1 MTITR
6 RVVVSGVFFLLA
18 SLPLFGVRRPDVP
31 NSQNGASGNCG
42 SNSGGPCLALSN
54 VGTAMLSGMDKSGNP
69 VTVTI
74 GLFDWGIYPCGNTT
88 KCNPEYNLTVFDV
101 TFVSPDS
108 NDVESVVVKGSL
120 SNPGYVTCGGN
131 TSPGFVGCV
140 TYPEPDQDYV
150 QEPAPIANEDVG
162 TRWDFG
168 NLPGL
173 SVLGPGVPFSQ
184 IQCMPDN
191 GVCTSGTGEAI
202 LVVSNSVAANHLSID
217 ASNYAVTLTDGTQL
231 GTLAIPAPPKTQ
243 VVNTN
248 NTQKTAIALSGTV
261 YTVYTDA
268 SQAYPLMDQNGD
280 SVYLN
285 GYMPPVPPG
294 TFQGQPCYPTNASTG
309 KTDTRTFRSAWWT
322 YTAPSDGSVT
332 IITGGSRYDTL
343 IYVFTESN
351 GVITS
356 VACDDDPYMKTSLQ
370 AAVTFKAVAT
380 TPPTPY
386 QIVVYETPAP
396 QPAADIGYPLSVDS
410 ELYFKLYFSTTAPT
424 TTTALKSS
432 PNPSTSGKSV
442 KFTATVT
449 SKLRGT
455 ITGTVTFKD
464 GTTTLGTPV
473 ALNSSGVA
481 TFTTKTLSVGT
492 HSITAS
498 YSGDSNFNSSTSAVL
513 SQVVNQ

>member
-1 MTITR
+1 MTVTR
-6 RVVVSGVFFLLA
+6 SMLVTGVFFLLA
-18 SLPLFGVRRPDVP
+18 SLPLFGVRKTDV
-31 NSQNGASGNCG
+31 
-42 SNSGGPCLALSN
+42 SNSMNGSTGECKSFGPCLAVAPEGSLTLTDPLDSS
-54 VGTAMLSGMDKSGNP
+54 VS
-69 VTVTI
+69 VTI
-74 GLFDWGIYPCGNTT
+74 ALYDWGQHPCNSTSCNLNSTT
-88 KCNPEYNLTVFDV
+88 YNSTVIDV
-101 TFVSPDS
+101 TLTSPDS
-108 NDVESVVVKGSL
+108 TEIESLVVRGSL
-120 SNPGYVTCGGN
+120 SNPGYVNCGGN
-131 TSPGFVGCV
+131 TSPGFIGCV
-140 TYPEPDQDYV
+140 TSPEPDEEYV
-150 QEPAPIANEDVG
+150 QEPTPIASEDIG

-173 SVLGPGVPFSQ
+173 GVLGPGVPFSQ
-184 IQCMPDN
+184 IQCLPGT
-191 GVCTSGTGEAI
+191 GVCTSGLGEAI
-202 LVVSNSVAANHLSID
+202 LTVSNSVAANHLTAD
-217 ASNYAVTLTDGTQL
+217 ASNFTVTFTDGGVAGGL
-231 GTLAIPAPPKTQ
+231 SIPANSTKQ

-248 NTQKTAIALSGTV
+248 NTQKTAIAITNTV
-261 YTVYTDA
+261 YTVYMDA

-309 KTDTRTFRSAWWT
+309 ETDTRTFRSAWWT
-322 YTAPSDGSVT
+322 YTAPSDGSIT
-332 IITGGSRYDTL
+332 ILTGGSRYDTL

-386 QIVVYETPAP
+386 QVVVYETPTL
-396 QPAADIGYPLSVDS
+396 QPAANVGYPLSVDS
-410 ELYFKLYFSTTAPT
+410 ELYFKLLFSTTAPT

-432 PNPSTSGKSV
+432 QNPSTFGKSV
-442 KFTATVT
+442 TFTATVT

-473 ALNSSGVA
+473 ALNSAGVA
-481 TFTTKTLSVGT
+481 TFATKTLSVGT
-492 HSITAS
+492 HSITAR
-498 YSGDSNFNSSTSAVL
+498 YSGDSNFNSSMSAVL